1 MTILS
6 SPTFLSMEKLV
17 PLLIFFKGCATLLA
31 SIAPHLGLCGPQLPR
46 SVKLCSAQL
55 STQMR
60 CAAHSTRMYRQIQL
74 ATSRGDQG
82 FGPLRPCSP
91 FPESPFRVR
100 IPPTNWKHNHGLFC
114 GIWTKASLRQPRAAR
129 SNFLIEIGSTV
140 MNCRARYATRSATDA
155 CHKPQARTSSFAP
168 PVAICNSG
176 TCCSVFRATVG
187 NTLSL
192 GNWVSSSSVLNALF
206 VRSWFS

>member
-46 SVKLCSAQL
+46 SVKLCSA
-55 STQMR
+55 
-60 CAAHSTRMYRQIQL
+60 HSTRMYRQIQL
-74 ATSRGDQG
+74 ATSRGAQG

-91 FPESPFRVR
+91 FPESPFGVR

-140 MNCRARYATRSATDA
+140 MNYRPRYATRSAPDA
-155 CHKPQARTSSFAP
+155 CHEPQARTSSFAP

-176 TCCSVFRATVG
+176 TCCSVFQATVG

-192 GNWVSSSSVLNALF
+192 GNWVSSSSVLNAPF